1 MRLTEA
7 SIRLL
12 AISLNF
18 QREYGYRKFKCP
30 NCGTV
35 FSNNANN
42 WRATGGRSGE
52 FVTLC
57 CKACYVSERND
68 FSMWHRNVHLDKRIL
83 LIAYEKENNNFQ
95 DTHKPVKARFYLQPF
110 IQNEPSSNH
119 VESESE
125 RS

>member
-18 QREYGYRKFKCP
+18 QREHGYRKFKCP

-42 WRATGGRSGE
+42 WRATGGCSGE
-52 FVTLC
+52 FVILC
-57 CKACYVSERND
+57 CKGCYASSKVD
-68 FSMWHRNVHLDKRIL
+68 FSMGHRNVHLDKRIL
-83 LIAYEKENNNFQ
+83 LIAYEKENFNFQ
-95 DTHKPVKARFYLQPF
+95 YTHKPIKARFYLQPF

-119 VESESE
+119 VESES
-125 RS
+125 

>member
-18 QREYGYRKFKCP
+18 QRKYGYRKFKCP
-30 NCGTV
+30 SCGTV

-57 CKACYVSERND
+57 CKACYEYMEND
-68 FSMWHRNVHLDKRIL
+68 FSMEHRNVHMDKRIL
-83 LIAYEKENNNFQ
+83 LIAYEKENSNFQ
-95 DTHKPVKARFYLQPF
+95 HKSKPIKARFYLQPF

-119 VESESE
+119 VESES
-125 RS
+125 